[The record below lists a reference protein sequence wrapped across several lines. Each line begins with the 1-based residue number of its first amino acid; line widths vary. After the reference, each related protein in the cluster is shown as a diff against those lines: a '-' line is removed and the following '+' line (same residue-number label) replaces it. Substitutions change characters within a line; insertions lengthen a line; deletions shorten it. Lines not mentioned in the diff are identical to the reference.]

1 MRIYLYHN
9 IRCGVSLL
17 WVNDGEIVWPT
28 LNPVCSVVNMSVDS
42 LEGTQVHADEPRESC
57 CYCVLMF
64 DQNGPSLH
72 GLQLQL
78 P

>member
-1 MRIYLYHN
+1 MHIYTTISLW
-9 IRCGVSLL
+9 CLLL
-17 WVNDGEIVWPT
+17 WVNDGKIVWPT
-28 LNPVCSVVNMSVDS
+28 LNQVCSVVNMSVDG

-64 DQNGPSLH
+64 DQNGPGLH

>member
-1 MRIYLYHN
+1 M
-9 IRCGVSLL
+9 
-17 WVNDGEIVWPT
+17 WPT
-28 LNPVCSVVNMSVDS
+28 LNQVCSVVNMSVDG

-64 DQNGPSLH
+64 DQNGPGLH